1 MDTEDKVLTEGEL
14 EILGRLVDASNASL
28 LCQLTDGTQAIYKPI
43 SGERPLW
50 DFPDGNLATR
60 EVAAY
65 YVSEIGNFNLVPR
78 TVLRDGP
85 FGMGAVQRWIE
96 IDESKDVV
104 AFAQAETSNLRN
116 MALFDVI
123 INNADRKFGH
133 ILITSDE
140 IVYGCDHG
148 VCFHEENKL
157 RTVIW
162 QFADSPLSQ
171 PEIEKLNQ
179 LLAALDI
186 DFLNTLLTEVEV
198 DALLA
203 RIRILLTEAKFPLP
217 SGEWPAIPWP
227 PY

>member
-1 MDTEDKVLTEGEL
+1 MDTEDRVLTEGEL

-140 IVYGCDHG
+140 RVYGCDHG